1 MGFFFFCLIREHMDT
16 TTTIIALLSGA
27 GAAAALYGGLRTPQK
42 PAPVPP
48 PPDDDAAN
56 DRYGLAPAPNRPGH
70 LSPEDPD
77 LAEPLDRAENLLDDQ
92 HSEAKP
98 RRRAARRAGGH
109 RAPGWGKTGARDLV
123 IGLGLLAASI
133 VPLLVLERP
142 VYGLPVTGVLAWIGL
157 VLVRRGA
164 ARQHGLAV
172 ERKARRSLKLPAD
185 WTIDESVPV
194 QGRGDADLVLTDP
207 EGTRF
212 VVEIKSNT
220 GIQVRKSWFSRDVE
234 VRAADG
240 SKLHRDPL
248 KQVTALAG
256 ILHGYP
262 VVWFPSA
269 RAASILRVGNPEVIV
284 VLGNSRQL
292 RKAVGAG
299 GWFF

>member
-1 MGFFFFCLIREHMDT
+1 MEFNT
-16 TTTIIALLSGA
+16 VIALLSGV
-27 GAAAALYGGLRTPQK
+27 GAVAALYGGLRSPPK
-42 PAPVPP
+42 PSPIPP
-48 PPDDDAAN
+48 PPEDDAAD
-56 DRYGLAPAPNRPGH
+56 DRYGLGPLPPGNRDLDARDVAEH
-70 LSPEDPD
+70 IDLEDRHADDRRSSTKPQRRSKGRA
-77 LAEPLDRAENLLDDQ
+77 LA
-92 HSEAKP
+92 
-98 RRRAARRAGGH
+98 H
-109 RAPGWGKTGARDLV
+109 RAPGWGRTGARDLV
-123 IGLGLLAASI
+123 IGLSLLGASI
-133 VPLLVLERP
+133 LPLVALEKP
-142 VYGLPVTGVLAWIGL
+142 AYGLPVTALLAWVGV

-172 ERKARRSLKLPAD
+172 ERKARTSLKLPDD

-194 QGRGDADLVLTDP
+194 HGRGDADLVVTDP

-256 ILHGYP
+256 ILHGHP
-262 VVWFPSA
+262 VLWFPTA

-284 VLGNSRQL
+284 VLGNWRQL
-292 RKAVGAG
+292 RRAIGAG